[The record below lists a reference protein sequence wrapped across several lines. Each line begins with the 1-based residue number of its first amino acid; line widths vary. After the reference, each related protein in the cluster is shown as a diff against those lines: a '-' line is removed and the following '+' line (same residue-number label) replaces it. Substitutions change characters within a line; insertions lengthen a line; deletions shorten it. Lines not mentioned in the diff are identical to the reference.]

1 MTRAISI
8 LLAISLVSNTVVQ
21 STENKSLA
29 YDRVAKYE
37 CLLDAPDGE
46 LWKRR
51 ALETASFGTE
61 LVQCHFI
68 LAVLGSLPS
77 TIIDFN
83 YPAFRSRTRCPR
95 SMQSVGGV
103 EVP

>member
-51 ALETASFGTE
+51 ALEQNWSNVTSFSPCLDLYRQRSSTSIILLFDLVRDA
-61 LVQCHFI
+61 LVQC
-68 LAVLGSLPS
+68 S
-77 TIIDFN
+77 
-83 YPAFRSRTRCPR
+83 
-95 SMQSVGGV
+95 Q
-103 EVP
+103 